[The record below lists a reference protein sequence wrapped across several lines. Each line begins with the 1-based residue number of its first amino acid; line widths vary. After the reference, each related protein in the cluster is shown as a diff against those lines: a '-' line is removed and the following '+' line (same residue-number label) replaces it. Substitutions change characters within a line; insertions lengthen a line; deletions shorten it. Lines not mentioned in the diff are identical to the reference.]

1 MILFLL
7 AGISLDYIVSLS
19 NKLATLEE
27 SMDSEQTIS
36 LMQIVGILRKHM
48 KLIGITTLVVF
59 MVAFFATFFVMT
71 PKYSGTTEILV
82 NRKLST
88 SDQSAQLQQV
98 QADVQM
104 ISTYK
109 DIITSPTVLTDVNR
123 ELEVYPGY
131 PGSMAGIKDSLSI
144 NNQTNSQV
152 FSVTATA
159 TDPKTAAAIANE
171 TARVFKQKVVGM
183 MSINNVSIV
192 SKATANDNAVSPKKP
207 LNLLI
212 GIAGGLLLGIM
223 LAFVRE
229 ITDRTVT
236 TEGFLTDELG
246 LNSLGII
253 SEIDTS
259 DVKKQIGHHRET
271 VLVTDGKGGVE
282 TRQRHRRV

>member
-1 MILFLL
+1 
-7 AGISLDYIVSLS
+7 
-19 NKLATLEE
+19 
-27 SMDSEQTIS
+27 MDSEQTIS
-36 LMQIVGILRKHM
+36 LMQIVGILRKHI

-59 MVAFFATFFVMT
+59 MVAFFVTFFVMT

-88 SDQSAQLQQV
+88 SDQGAQLQQV

-123 ELEVYPGY
+123 ELEGYPGY
-131 PGSMAGIKDSLSI
+131 PGSMAGIKDSLVI
-144 NNQTNSQV
+144 NNQTDSQV

-171 TARVFKQKVVGM
+171 TAKVFKQKVVGM

-192 SKATANDNAVSPKKP
+192 SKATANDNAISPKKA

-212 GIAGGLLLGIM
+212 GIVGGLLLGIM

-259 DVKKQIGHHRET
+259 DVKKQIGHHHEM

-282 TRQRHRRV
+282 ARQRHRRV

>member
-1 MILFLL
+1 
-7 AGISLDYIVSLS
+7 
-19 NKLATLEE
+19 
-27 SMDSEQTIS
+27 MDSEQTIS
-36 LMQIVGILRKHM
+36 LMQIVGILRKHI

-59 MVAFFATFFVMT
+59 MVAFFVTFFVMT

-131 PGSMAGIKDSLSI
+131 PGSMAGIKDSLAI

-171 TARVFKQKVVGM
+171 TAKVFKQKVVGM

-192 SKATANDNAVSPKKP
+192 SKATANDNAVSPKKG

-212 GIAGGLLLGIM
+212 GIVGGLLLGIM

-259 DVKKQIGHHRET
+259 DVKKQIGHHHET
-271 VLVTDGKGGVE
+271 VLVTDGKGDVE
-282 TRQRHRRV
+282 ARQRHRRV